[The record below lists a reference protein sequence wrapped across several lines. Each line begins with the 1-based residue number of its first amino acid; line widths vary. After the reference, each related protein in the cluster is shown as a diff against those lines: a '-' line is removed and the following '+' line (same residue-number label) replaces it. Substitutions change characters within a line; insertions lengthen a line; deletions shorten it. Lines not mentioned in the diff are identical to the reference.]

1 MYPLLYSGKADWSF
15 SYLPE
20 SIVQCW
26 LRLPNRH
33 IVLTEPEN
41 PYEMEFNDHVYPL
54 NITAVRQALASIIPR
69 SRIISLTYG
78 TKYPNGVPEARPD
91 GLLPEVQSK
100 YLSRVKL
107 VRSRAILR
115 IHLKLPHCLSQLD
128 SIRVAAGG
136 SCAAGSNPTAYLT
149 DPLFHC
155 LTALYPEARH
165 TAAMPP
171 GPNVLAC
178 APANARHWRSSNN
191 GAIVSNTAL
200 RPTSV
205 ISTPERGHGH
215 RSGLATLTASPG
227 TRRFTSAT
235 EKEPGRRSS

>member
-1 MYPLLYSGKADWSF
+1 MA
-15 SYLPE
+15 
-20 SIVQCW
+20 W
-26 LRLPNRH
+26 LDVCEMIFRLPGRAQSMASAVKTDQGIRMRLPVPGHPPYKLFWSTEGPRIEVVFSISH
-33 IVLTEPEN
+33 ISK
-41 PYEMEFNDHVYPL
+41 
-54 NITAVRQALASIIPR
+54 LAP
-69 SRIISLTYG
+69 
-78 TKYPNGVPEARPD
+78 AR
-91 GLLPEVQSK
+91 GW
-100 YLSRVKL
+100 LSRVKL